1 MDYSKFAYEDYKYML
16 IAPNEEDYY
25 NRKLSLGAECCEKLL
40 KQLVTNETNCEP
52 DKTHSQRALLSK
64 LITNEKYSKLR
75 KYRALASELT
85 EIYFTRRYPSEGY
98 FDLASDEFEELYT
111 SMLEY
116 IKELV
121 SYLPSDNRFYLE
133 FYPPNTKTKKLEF

>member
-25 NRKLSLGAECCEKLL
+25 NRKLSLGAECCAKLL
-40 KQLVTNETNCEP
+40 KQIVMNETNCEP

-64 LITNEKYSKLR
+64 LVINEKYHKLK
-75 KYRALASELT
+75 KYRKLASELT
-85 EIYFTRRYPSEGY
+85 EIYFTRRYPSDGY
-98 FDLASDEFEELYT
+98 FDLMSDEFEDLYT
-111 SMLEY
+111 SMLDY

-121 SYLPSDNRFYLE
+121 QYLPSGNLFEKE
-133 FYPPNTKTKKLEF
+133 FKTNSNCKRLNLD